1 MKYNFNKE
9 INRDKTNCVKYDL
22 RSKVFKTEKDI
33 IPMWVADMDLETPE
47 FIRNAVKER
56 AEHEIFGYSYRPET
70 YYTAIT
76 NWIETRHNWEIS
88 PRSIVF
94 SPGVV
99 PGLALSV
106 MAFSQMSDKIIVQ
119 PPVYFPFFTTI
130 KENGRQ
136 ISENNLINTNDYY
149 TIDFDD
155 LKKRIDARTS
165 MIIISNPHNPVGR
178 AWKHEELLE
187 LGKICVKND
196 IIIISDEIHSD
207 LVFAPHKHIPIA
219 SISEEIADRTITFM
233 APSKT
238 FNMAGLSTSFAII
251 TNRKLKKIYNSF
263 LENYHLNLGN
273 IFGNVA
279 TEAAYTNGACWVNE
293 MNDYIFSNINFAQ
306 KYISENIPQISFV
319 KPEATYLLWL
329 NFTKLKITDE
339 ELNDFLINTAN
350 IGLNTGSV
358 FGKNGSGYM
367 RMNVACTHKTL
378 EKALLQLKNAFS
390 KVNFI

>member
-1 MKYNFNKE
+1 MKYNFDKE
-9 INRDKTNCVKYDL
+9 INRENTNCVKYDL
-22 RSKVFKTEKDI
+22 RDKVFKTEKDI

-56 AEHEIFGYSYRPET
+56 AEHEIYGYSYRPET
-70 YYTAIT
+70 YYNAIA
-76 NWIETRHNWEIS
+76 NWLEIRHNWKIN
-88 PRSIVF
+88 PRSIAF

-106 MAFSQMSDKIIVQ
+106 MAFSQIADKIIVQ

-136 ISENNLINTNDYY
+136 ISENNLINTNNYY
-149 TIDFDD
+149 SIDFDD

-178 AWKHEELLE
+178 AWKREELQE
-187 LGKICVKND
+187 LGEICVKNN

-207 LVFAPHKHIPIA
+207 LVFAPHKHIPMA
-219 SISEEIADRTITFM
+219 SISEEISDRTITFM

-238 FNMAGLSTSFAII
+238 FNMAGLSSSFAVI
-251 TNRKLKKIYNSF
+251 TNRKLKKIYNSH
-263 LENYHLNLGN
+263 LESLHLNLGN

-279 TEAAYTNGACWVNE
+279 TEAAYTKGADWVDE
-293 MNDYIFSNINFAQ
+293 MKNYIKANIDFA
-306 KYISENIPQISFV
+306 KDFIDKNIPQISFV
-319 KPEATYLLWL
+319 KPEATYLIWL
-329 NFTKLKITDE
+329 NFKKLNLSDK
-339 ELNDFLINTAN
+339 ELNDFLINKAS

-358 FGKNGSGYM
+358 FGKNASGYM
-367 RMNVACTHKTL
+367 RMNLACTRKTL
-378 EKALLQLKNAFS
+378 KTALSQLKQAFS
-390 KVNFI
+390 YQ

>member
-1 MKYNFNKE
+1 MKYNFDKE
-9 INRDKTNCVKYDL
+9 INRENTDCIKYDL
-22 RSKVFKTEKDI
+22 RNKVFKTEKEI
-33 IPMWVADMDLETPE
+33 IPMWVADMDLETPD

-70 YYTAIT
+70 YYTAVA
-76 NWIETRHNWEIS
+76 NWLETRHNWKIN
-88 PRSIVF
+88 PRSVAF

-106 MAFSQMSDKIIVQ
+106 MAFSQISDKIIVQ

-149 TIDFDD
+149 TIDFED

-165 MIIISNPHNPVGR
+165 MIIISNPHNPIGR
-178 AWKHEELLE
+178 AWKREELQE
-187 LGKICVKND
+187 LGEICVKND

-207 LVFAPHKHIPIA
+207 LVFAPHKHIPMA

-238 FNMAGLSTSFAII
+238 FNMAGLSSSFAVIP
-251 TNRKLKKIYNSF
+251 NRRLKKIYNSH
-263 LENYHLNLGN
+263 LESLHLNLGN

-279 TEAAYTNGACWVNE
+279 TEAAYTHGTDWVDE
-293 MNDYIFSNINFAQ
+293 MKDYIEANIDFAH

-319 KPEATYLLWL
+319 KPEATYLIWL
-329 NFTKLKITDE
+329 NFNKLKMNDT
-339 ELNDFLINTAN
+339 ELNDFLINKAG

-358 FGKNGSGYM
+358 FGKNGNGYM
-367 RMNVACTHKTL
+367 RMNLACTRKTL
-378 EKALLQLKNAFS
+378 ETALNQLKTALC
-390 KVNFI
+390 

>member
-1 MKYNFNKE
+1 MKYNFDKE
-9 INRDKTNCVKYDL
+9 INRENTNCVKYDL
-22 RSKVFKTEKDI
+22 RNKVFKTDKEI

-76 NWIETRHNWEIS
+76 NWLETRHNWKVN

-106 MAFSQMSDKIIVQ
+106 MAFSQISDKIIVQ
-119 PPVYFPFFTTI
+119 APVYFPFFTTI

-136 ISENNLINTNDYY
+136 ILENNLINTNDYY

-155 LKKRIDARTS
+155 LKKKIDARTS
-165 MIIISNPHNPVGR
+165 MIIISNPHNPIGR
-178 AWKHEELLE
+178 AWKREELQE
-187 LGKICVKND
+187 LGEICVKND

-207 LVFAPHKHIPIA
+207 LVFAPHKHIPMA

-279 TEAAYTNGACWVNE
+279 TEAAYTNGADWVDE
-293 MNDYIFSNINFAQ
+293 MKDYIKSNIDFAH
-306 KYISENIPQISFV
+306 KYISESIPQISFV

-329 NFTKLKITDE
+329 NFTKLKMNDR
-339 ELNDFLINTAN
+339 ELNNFLINKAG

-358 FGKNGSGYM
+358 FGENGSGYM
-367 RMNVACTHKTL
+367 RMNVACTRKTL
-378 EKALLQLKNAFS
+378 TLALLQLKNSFS
-390 KVNFI
+390 